1 MYTKYGIAVISLYS
15 FHSVEFDF
23 FAPTSDAA
31 LLVSTHVAEFV
42 GFLEIFTWFHVFQ
55 SAILG
60 VGAGRLWKIECF
72 DFC

>member
-15 FHSVEFDF
+15 FNSVEFDF

-31 LLVSTHVAEFV
+31 LLISTHVVEFV
-42 GFLEIFTWFHVFQ
+42 GFLEVFTWFHVLHC
-55 SAILG
+55 AILG
-60 VGAGRLWKIECF
+60 VGAGRLRKVEGF